1 MPLQVH
7 TQVTIICRENVED
20 EKESHAF
27 RRIRFNSNRYFF
39 RVMIQSIE
47 GFFILQSTVPIS
59 YWEGRSDIDLVT
71 SNNLSCPTNSSVL
84 RVSTDERLFIKK
96 TKHST

>member
-47 GFFILQSTVPIS
+47 GFLSFSQQCQFPIGKA
-59 YWEGRSDIDLVT
+59 EVT
-71 SNNLSCPTNSSVL
+71 LIWSQVIT
-84 RVSTDERLFIKK
+84 
-96 TKHST
+96 